1 MKQKMASTLTFRPRI
16 VSRRLVVAVT
26 ALAFAG
32 VVAPANATTF
42 FRTNIS
48 GSNQTSFA
56 EYASLADLAAG
67 NAIPGGGVDINPDI
81 PTSSYIFYDGN
92 SFYKTTI
99 NTSIN
104 SGINTVIQYPTL
116 ADLAGD
122 VSGVTYELKSGGS
135 AAQWSLN
142 DDFYAD
148 GLGNYYRNSTAN
160 VGGVDVSNGVT
171 QYPTFSDFVNN
182 TNGSGSTFQSGGSNI
197 TYGKDDRFFAVGG
210 EFYRTS
216 VSGGNVASFDR
227 YASYADLVAGVSAG
241 TTASSIAWSTSD
253 QFVAVPEPNSGVLL
267 LAGIGGVWGLTM
279 RKRQRPTSAT
289 PSADPC

>member
-1 MKQKMASTLTFRPRI
+1 MLTSRPGI
-16 VSRRLVVAVT
+16 VWPRLVVAVT
-26 ALAFAG
+26 ALACAG
-32 VVAPANATTF
+32 VVVPASATTF

-67 NAIPGGGVDINPDI
+67 NDISGGGIDINPDI

-104 SGINTVIQYPTL
+104 SGINTVIQYTTL
-116 ADLAGD
+116 ANLAGD

-171 QYPTFSDFVNN
+171 QYPSLTDFVNN
-182 TNGSGSTFQSGGSNI
+182 TNGSASTFQSGGSTI
-197 TYGKDDRFFAVGG
+197 TYGAGDRFFADGG

-216 VSGGNVASFDR
+216 VSGSNVASFDR
-227 YASYADLVAGVSAG
+227 YASFADLVAGVSAG
-241 TTASSIAWSTSD
+241 TTASSVAWSTSD
-253 QFVAVPEPNSGVLL
+253 QFVAVPEPGSGVPLL
-267 LAGIGGVWGLTM
+267 VAIGGVWGLAM
-279 RKRQRPTSAT
+279 RKQRRPTAAT
-289 PSADPC
+289 HSGGPR

>member
-1 MKQKMASTLTFRPRI
+1 MKQKTASMLASRHGI
-16 VSRRLVVAVT
+16 VSRRLLVAVT
-26 ALAFAG
+26 SVALAG

-42 FRTNIS
+42 FRTNVS

-67 NAIPGGGVDINPDI
+67 NDISGGGVDINPDI
-81 PTSSYIFYDGN
+81 PTSSYIFYDGS

-104 SGINTVIQYPTL
+104 SGINTVVQYATL
-116 ADLAGD
+116 ANLAGD

-135 AAQWSLN
+135 AASWSLN

-171 QYPTFSDFVNN
+171 QYPSFTDFVNN
-182 TNGSGSTFQSGGSNI
+182 TNGSASTFQSGGSTI
-197 TYGKDDRFFAVGG
+197 TYGAGDRFFADGG

-227 YASYADLVAGVSAG
+227 YASFADLVTGVSAG

-253 QFVAVPEPNSGVLL
+253 QFVAVPEPSSGVPLL
-267 LAGIGGVWGLTM
+267 VAIGGVFVHFWPRRSFSLFVLFSE
-279 RKRQRPTSAT
+279 RCS
-289 PSADPC
+289 